1 MQITIGRNTATTGY
15 HAIALGTYRYGE
27 TRGEALGRLIM
38 AHPEL
43 LAKGV
48 TVAHEDDPREKP
60 PTIEVDRDSD
70 SIVRELAEASTI
82 GEPEPH
88 PELDQAC
95 KDALRDRE
103 IATALS
109 GRPLVPGA
117 AAQLLKLWR
126 DRFVVVEGESEYKV
140 TTEYGHTP
148 GTILPEWLKLPKYA
162 HFLIPIPAARHCG
175 CHSVNPVLPCPSDYH
190 GIGDC

>member
-1 MQITIGRNTATTGY
+1 MQITIGPNTHTPGY
-15 HAIALGTYRYGE
+15 HAISGEGFTYGP
-27 TRGEALGRLIM
+27 TRSDALGRYVL
-38 AHPEL
+38 AHPEV
-43 LAKGV
+43 LAPGV
-48 TVAHEDDPREKP
+48 VLAFEDDPAP
-60 PTIEVDRDSD
+60 AGD

>member
-1 MQITIGRNTATTGY
+1 MQITITRNARIPGYRACTTD
-15 HAIALGTYRYGE
+15 LGAWGE
-27 TRGEALGRLIM
+27 TGNAALGRLIRD
-38 AHPEL
+38 HQEF
-43 LAKGV
+43 LAQGV
-48 TVAHEDDPREKP
+48 VLAFEDDPAP
-60 PTIEVDRDSD
+60 PGD